1 MWFCI
6 LGALRLVFVSL
17 GTQKRCEVSRGEMM
31 KIQEGFIAC
40 EHKTEPGLKVESH
53 PWSSSGNHKS
63 GKVCKRDEDGQRY
76 VSRFP
81 FFSSAPR
88 LAVAETGPSVYV
100 CVWSVECGRIESSR
114 RDDACVK
121 PPTWAGGKPSPVQ
134 CSLLPHVGPAELGA
148 SSKNTNTP
156 SRWQHRVTLST
167 EAVTLST
174 ADHVTRH
181 GGERWSRRIQ
191 QTQGGYIG

>member
-1 MWFCI
+1 MLWGHSGDGDLLPCSCECSAWNNVIRCSSAYIMWFCI

-134 CSLLPHVGPAELGA
+134 CSLPSLAPRRRTPTRLRGGSIELHCPR
-148 SSKNTNTP
+148 K
-156 SRWQHRVTLST
+156 L
-167 EAVTLST
+167 
-174 ADHVTRH
+174 
-181 GGERWSRRIQ
+181 
-191 QTQGGYIG
+191 